1 MHNVVPFRPV
11 EMIFVDAG
19 HLVDLARDRG
29 VPRAEFIA
37 NTALE
42 EIAERLATA
51 EAAWM
56 ADEFARLA
64 KIARSLVGMSD
75 QLGMKTLGHVAGE
88 LAVVAAGRD
97 HAALAA
103 LVARLTRVGEG
114 SLLAFG
120 NIALPSR

>member
-37 NTALE
+37 HTALE
-42 EIAERLATA
+42 EIAERLAAA

-56 ADEFARLA
+56 SGEFARLA
-64 KIARSLVGMSD
+64 KIARSLVGMSE

-88 LAVVAAGRD
+88 LACVAAGRD

-103 LVARLTRVGEG
+103 LIARLVRVGEG
-114 SLLAFG
+114 SLSAFG
-120 NIALPSR
+120 DIALLSR